1 MENVSVVFDN
11 NGMPGKVICHGE
23 EFNVAD
29 AVFCGKMKELG
40 AYAYKIRLCITDSAV
55 RTTMLYQT
63 SKDFLISKSPVSNRH
78 KNHRYYVSKL

>member
-29 AVFCGKMKELG
+29 AVFCGKMEELG
-40 AYAYKIRLCITDSAV
+40 AYAYKIRLCITDSS
-55 RTTMLYQT
+55 
-63 SKDFLISKSPVSNRH
+63 SKNYNVVSDLQRFPD
-78 KNHRYYVSKL
+78 

>member
-29 AVFCGKMKELG
+29 AVFLRKDGRVG
-40 AYAYKIRLCITDSAV
+40 SIRIQD
-55 RTTMLYQT
+55 
-63 SKDFLISKSPVSNRH
+63 PVMYN
-78 KNHRYYVSKL
+78 

>member
-29 AVFCGKMKELG
+29 AVFCGKMEELG
-40 AYAYKIRLCITDSAV
+40 AYAYKIRLCITDGLLVTIEIRNCLNNAKMN
-55 RTTMLYQT
+55 THTIDT
-63 SKDFLISKSPVSNRH
+63 I
-78 KNHRYYVSKL
+78 KLPMIIC